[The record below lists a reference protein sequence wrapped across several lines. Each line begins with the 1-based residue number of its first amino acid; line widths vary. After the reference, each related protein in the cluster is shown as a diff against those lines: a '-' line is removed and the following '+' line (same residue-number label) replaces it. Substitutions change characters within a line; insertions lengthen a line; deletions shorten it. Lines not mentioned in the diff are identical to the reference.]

1 MQARGVSFRERRFTT
16 SDGLSLYFRDYGDAA
31 LPATPV
37 LCLCGLTRNSKDYHD
52 LASRLA
58 PHRRVL
64 CPDYRG
70 RGRSAYDSDWRNYRP
85 ETYLRD
91 ILELLAAT
99 DAGHVAIVGTS
110 LGGIL
115 AMVLATAQPTSVAGV
130 VLNDIGPEVGG
141 PALSRI
147 VEYIAAHEP
156 KPDWNA
162 AVAELKVVFHD
173 TSIRSEERWHE
184 FARQIYRECDDGL
197 LRYDYDPAIGRA
209 LAEGSGDPLPDI
221 WPYFRALA
229 NVPTLAVR
237 GAVSDVLSAGT
248 LERMAEA
255 KPDMQRITVPRVGH
269 PPHLDEPECKQVV
282 DDFLASL

>member
-1 MQARGVSFRERRFTT
+1 MQARGAPFRERRFTT

-52 LASRLA
+52 LASRHA

-70 RGRSAYDSDWRNYRP
+70 RGRSAYDDTWRNYRP

-99 DAGHVAIVGTS
+99 DAGCVAVVGTS
-110 LGGIL
+110 LGGLL
-115 AMVLATAQPTSVAGV
+115 AMGLAAVQPTALAGV

-141 PALSRI
+141 PALDRI
-147 VEYIAAHEP
+147 VEYISASEP
-156 KPDWNA
+156 KPDWDA
-162 AVAELKVVFHD
+162 AVAELKMVFHD
-173 TSIRSEERWHE
+173 TSIRGEERWHA

-209 LAEGSGDPLPDI
+209 LAEAGDDAVPDL

-229 NVPTLAVR
+229 RIPTLAVR
-237 GAVSDVLSAGT
+237 GAVSDVLSSGT
-248 LERMAEA
+248 FERMAETN
-255 KPDMQRITVPRVGH
+255 PDMLRITVAGVGH
-269 PPHLDEPECKQVV
+269 PPHLDEPECRQAV